1 MSKKKIK
8 AKFPAYPFLLIPVI
22 LLFFLSLHLPSPK
35 RLNIPRE
42 KEVFLPP
49 PLQFTNIYFNVL
61 GMQKIEPEDI
71 INYVNLERQ
80 KRGILELRT
89 ADKLTEAASMRSKVI
104 LKYQNFSHQDPYE
117 GIELTTVLPKVNYH
131 FIYASENIGMGGVS
145 AEDFVAGFMNS
156 TSHRENLLNT
166 KLIESGAAVASG
178 RYREYYV
185 NIAVQLFGIPSGKDE
200 FYGYNESDK
209 KYYRISLNRL
219 NYQLNPVI
227 FTFSNI
233 FGKKNSDLMKLKRQ
247 KEILQILNKK
257 IEEENP
263 FYDDEIPLIK
273 EYNSYL

>member
-1 MSKKKIK
+1 
-8 AKFPAYPFLLIPVI
+8 
-22 LLFFLSLHLPSPK
+22 
-35 RLNIPRE
+35 
-42 KEVFLPP
+42 
-49 PLQFTNIYFNVL
+49 
-61 GMQKIEPEDI
+61 MQKIEPEDI
-71 INYVNLERQ
+71 IRFVNLERQ
-80 KRGILELRT
+80 KRGIPELRT

-117 GIELTTVLPKVNYH
+117 GIELTTILPKVNYH

-209 KYYRISLNRL
+209 KYYRASLNRL

-233 FGKKNSDLMKLKRQ
+233 FGKKNSDLMKLKRR
-247 KEILQILNKK
+247 KEILRILNKK

-263 FYDDEIPLIK
+263 FYDDEITLIK

>member
-1 MSKKKIK
+1 MSNKKIK
-8 AKFPAYPFLLIPVI
+8 SKFPAYPLLLIPVI
-22 LLFFLSLHLPSPK
+22 VLFFLSFNLPSPK
-35 RLNIPRE
+35 RLNIPQE

-61 GMQKIEPEDI
+61 GMQKIEPGDI
-71 INYVNLERQ
+71 IRFVNLERQ
-80 KRGILELRT
+80 KRGIPELRT

-117 GIELTTVLPKVNYH
+117 GIELTTILPKVNYH
-131 FIYASENIGMGGVS
+131 FVYASENIGMGGVS

-156 TSHRENLLNT
+156 TSHRENLLNSE
-166 KLIESGAAVASG
+166 LLESGAAVATG
-178 RYREYYV
+178 QYHEYYV

-209 KYYRISLNRL
+209 KYYRASLNRL

-227 FTFSNI
+227 FTVSNI
-233 FGKKNSDLMKLKRQ
+233 FGKNNSDLMKLKRRQ
-247 KEILQILNKK
+247 EILQILNKK

-263 FYDDEIPLIK
+263 FYDDEITLIK